1 MLTYIR
7 FIVSSAMSDLLRNKL
22 RTFLTSLGILIGVSS
37 VVLLIA
43 FGVGLK
49 NFIKNQFDS
58 LGSNLIYILPGQVL
72 SKSGG
77 FKGGGG
83 AMTTTKFEERD
94 ITDLK
99 KIKEA
104 TSVVG
109 AFTKSVS
116 VTAGTITEDGTLYG
130 TTPEYFTARMTKVT
144 FGRLFDK
151 RDADKRT
158 KVVVIGP
165 KIAGKLFTEAAA
177 AIGKTIKIDGFGYTV
192 VGVTEAKGGGGF
204 GGPDIDSFIYM
215 PFKTAFVMNPDKK
228 LLTIF
233 IQAVDEKSIPDLK
246 LKITQSMKK
255 RYREDD
261 FSVVEQ
267 TQILDT
273 VQSIFSML
281 NSVLIAIG
289 AISLIVGGVGI
300 MNIMYVSVTERIK
313 EIGVRRAIGATKRD
327 ILFQFLTEAVV
338 LSLVGGL
345 LGLLL
350 STLVV
355 LIIQQFFPAQ
365 IDATSVGV
373 SLGVSSLVGI
383 VFGVFPAKKAADL
396 SPIDAIRYE

>member
-1 MLTYIR
+1 MNYLM
-7 FIVSSAMSDLLRNKL
+7 FILKSAAADLLRNKL
-22 RTFLTSLGILIGVSS
+22 RTLLTSLGILIGVSS

-49 NFIKNQFDS
+49 NFIKNSFDS
-58 LGSNLIYILPGQVL
+58 LGSNLVFILPGQVL

-77 FKGGGG
+77 FRGGAG

-94 ITDLK
+94 VNELR
-99 KIKEA
+99 KIDEA
-104 TSVVG
+104 DVVVG
-109 AFTKSVS
+109 AFTKSINA
-116 VTAGTITEDGTLYG
+116 TAGTVTEESTLYG
-130 TTPEYFTARMTKVT
+130 TYPEYFIARTTKAIE
-144 FGRLFDK
+144 GRLFDR
-151 RDADKRT
+151 RDLDKRS

-165 KIAGKLFTEAAA
+165 KIAEKLFGSASFS
-177 AIGKTIKIDGFGYTV
+177 IGKTIKIDNLGYIV
-192 VGVTEAKGGGGF
+192 IGVTEAKGGGGF

-215 PFKTAFVMNPDKK
+215 PFKTAFVLNPDKK

-233 IQAVDEKSIPDLK
+233 LKATDEKKIPLLK
-246 LKITQSMKK
+246 QKITQTMEK
-255 RYREDD
+255 RYAEDD

-273 VQSIFSML
+273 VQSIFTML

-313 EIGVRRAIGATKRD
+313 EIGVRRAIGATKKD

-338 LSLVGGL
+338 LSLVGGFM
-345 LGLLL
+345 GLLL
-350 STLVV
+350 SATVV
-355 LIIQQFFPAQ
+355 LIVQQFFPAA
-365 IDATSVGV
+365 IDATSVAV
-373 SLGVSSLVGI
+373 ALGVSSFVGI